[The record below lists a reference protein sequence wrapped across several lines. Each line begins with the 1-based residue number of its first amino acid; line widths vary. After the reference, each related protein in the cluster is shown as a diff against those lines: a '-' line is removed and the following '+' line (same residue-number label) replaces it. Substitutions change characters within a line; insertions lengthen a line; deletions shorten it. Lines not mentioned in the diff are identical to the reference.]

1 MNGPQN
7 LSYAFDGNTQA
18 DPSKRRA
25 VAQAMM
31 GASGSQ
37 LPQDAGQGLQALGN
51 ALYQRAQMQKA
62 AFPPPPAPLPG
73 QQPMSFG
80 QMLANKFGFNN
91 GGSAY

>member
-1 MNGPQN
+1 MAAD
-7 LSYAFDGNTQA
+7 LSFAFDGNKQA
-18 DPSKRRA
+18 DPGARRR
-25 VAQAMM
+25 VAQAMI
-31 GASGSQ
+31 GATQ
-37 LPQDAGQGLQALGN
+37 MPQDMGQGLQALGD

-80 QMLANKFGFNN
+80 QMLANKFGVSG